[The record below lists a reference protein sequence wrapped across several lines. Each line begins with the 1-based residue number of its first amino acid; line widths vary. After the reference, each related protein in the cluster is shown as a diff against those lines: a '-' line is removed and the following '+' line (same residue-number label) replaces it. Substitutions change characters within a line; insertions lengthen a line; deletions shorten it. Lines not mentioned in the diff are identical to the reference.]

1 MQSTDGMA
9 SFLELPV
16 NSNTCAV
23 LENILLDVNFDAG
36 SAFVIMFPFCFWMYI
51 ATGSCNRLSAIV
63 VF

>member
-23 LENILLDVNFDAG
+23 LENMLLDLNFDAG

-51 ATGSCNRLSAIV
+51 ATGSC
-63 VF
+63 